1 MVERSTV
8 NRIVPGSSPGE
19 PVDNQTKVCYD
30 CLVVILYLMSLNLN
44 VDSLVRSAV
53 VLAVGLPLALGVS
66 SSLNP
71 VQTSEDPVNDAI
83 TDYRLTLVEKC
94 IRYQAA
100 KVDSKLEREAKN
112 DLDESFDGE
121 ILHAEVCRWVLR

>member
-1 MVERSTV
+1 
-8 NRIVPGSSPGE
+8 
-19 PVDNQTKVCYD
+19 
-30 CLVVILYLMSLNLN
+30 MSLNLN